1 MSDLKKSNLYNS
13 NLYNSAPIKSHLDN
27 LGIMPIDP
35 SNAQGLWSQITQ
47 NSANVYDP
55 YKTVSISA
63 DEKEYLETVALAADL
78 LAGQVISPQDFFKL
92 KLLLKSKDEE
102 VRNAGIIFLNQK
114 AKL

>member
-1 MSDLKKSNLYNS
+1 MSLNKSNLYN
-13 NLYNSAPIKSHLDN
+13 AGPIKSHLDD

-55 YKTVSISA
+55 FKTVSISA
-63 DEKEYLETVALAADL
+63 DEKEYLETIALAADL
-78 LAGQVISPQDFFKL
+78 LASEVISPQEYFKL
-92 KLLLKSKDEE
+92 KLLLRSKDGE

-114 AKL
+114 GKL

>member
-13 NLYNSAPIKSHLDN
+13 NLYNSQPIKSHLDN

-35 SNAQGLWSQITQ
+35 SSQQGLWSQITQ

-55 YKTVSISA
+55 FKTVSISA
-63 DEKEYLETVALAADL
+63 DEKEYLETIALAADL
-78 LAGQVISPQDFFKL
+78 LASDVISSQDFFKL
-92 KLLLKSKDEE
+92 KLLLKSKDED
-102 VRNAGIIFLNQK
+102 VRKAGVVFLNQK